1 MPRGGFRHKR
11 TFTEDELKLIAD
23 PQISLTNLCELVNA
37 SMPTIGKMRK
47 ALGVTTIRGR
57 REGALVP
64 GQRRTIHCV
73 CQNPLCKKEFDS
85 IRSTPRKYCSHSCQQ
100 KTANVAAKGKGSRKL
115 RNPNTPE
122 YKRYS
127 RLVHG
132 MSQEVYNENID
143 VINPERYPRT
153 LCGVEGGW
161 QLDHI
166 IPIKECF
173 DRGIPPREAA
183 SLTNLRMLP
192 WKENLMRQY
201 KNV

>member
-1 MPRGGFRHKR
+1 
-11 TFTEDELKLIAD
+11 
-23 PQISLTNLCELVNA
+23 
-37 SMPTIGKMRK
+37 
-47 ALGVTTIRGR
+47 
-57 REGALVP
+57 
-64 GQRRTIHCV
+64 
-73 CQNPLCKKEFDS
+73 
-85 IRSTPRKYCSHSCQQ
+85 
-100 KTANVAAKGKGSRKL
+100 
-115 RNPNTPE
+115 
-122 YKRYS
+122 
-127 RLVHG
+127 
-132 MSQEVYNENID
+132 VYNENID
-143 VINPERYPRT
+143 IINPERHPRT

>member
-1 MPRGGFRHKR
+1 MAKKR
-11 TFTEDELKLIAD
+11 IFTEDEIKLIAD
-23 PQISLTNLCELVNA
+23 PQLSLTKLMELLNA
-37 SMPTIGKMRK
+37 SMPTVGKIRK
-47 ALGVTTIRGR
+47 SLGVTTIRGR
-57 REGALVP
+57 REGVLVP
-64 GQRRTIHCV
+64 GQRRTTHHI
-73 CQNPLCKKEFDS
+73 CQNPACQKEIVS
-85 IRSTPRKYCSHSCQQ
+85 IRSNPRKYCCHSCQQ
-100 KTANVAAKGKGSRKL
+100 KTANVAAKGKGTRKL

-143 VINPERYPRT
+143 IINPERHPRT